1 MPLISPVE
9 RKTLGGR
16 ALVFAMC
23 LALCIGGISTVYPFL
38 LMLRLSTA
46 DVTDKQSLA
55 PLPGFWFDR
64 DSLAQKYVLRK
75 HGKIGAKDP
84 ELPDAQPVAGPE
96 WTNSDYR
103 TIRGFWGQTF
113 GPFAAVPRAALDRQR
128 TDYLDFMASLGEF
141 YYEPIAWSPDP
152 QFESF
157 EARQRRLHPS
167 VSRSHSLFL
176 VQKDMATRD
185 WHP

>member
-9 RKTLGGR
+9 RKTIAGR
-16 ALVFAMC
+16 ALVFAMY
-23 LALCIGGISTVYPFL
+23 LALCLGGISTVYPFL

-55 PLPGFWFDR
+55 PLPSFWFDH

-75 HGKIGAKDP
+75 HGKIGTKDP

-103 TIRGFWGQTF
+103 TIRGFWGQ
-113 GPFAAVPRAALDRQR
+113 
-128 TDYLDFMASLGEF
+128 
-141 YYEPIAWSPDP
+141 
-152 QFESF
+152 
-157 EARQRRLHPS
+157 RLF
-167 VSRSHSLFL
+167 R
-176 VQKDMATRD
+176 
-185 WHP
+185 